1 MFWFNLQIIRSNI
14 FYSKLFLKIKWFIK
28 EFKFLIISY
37 LLYSQFTLWEN
48 SKNIVM
54 YIKQI
59 IKSRLVICS
68 FSFIFL
74 VIKSIFWI
82 SSYV

>member
-1 MFWFNLQIIRSNI
+1 MFWFNLQVIRSNI